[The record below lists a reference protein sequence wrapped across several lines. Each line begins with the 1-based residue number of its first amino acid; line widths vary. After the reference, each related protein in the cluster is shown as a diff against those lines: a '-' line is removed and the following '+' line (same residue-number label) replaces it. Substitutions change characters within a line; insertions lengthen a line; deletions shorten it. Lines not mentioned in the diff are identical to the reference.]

1 MAKNIKN
8 ILIVGVSLILLGVIL
23 TACAGNQSQTVTLA
37 QSTTLPS
44 PGISPSGTVS
54 TTTTVSPSATVPATK
69 LSASSTTSTTA
80 PGTTA
85 ANAAAGLPTTS
96 HPGVK
101 LTSEG
106 LIPPDVFLAKP
117 ITSADNKII
126 FGWAGGAC
134 EQYLYSAIQQ
144 GYFKK
149 YGLDV
154 TLQPRGTAKATD
166 LVATGKVDVTA
177 GLLLQFLKPVTEGMD
192 IKFGIALHSGCIS
205 SIVLSTSPFKN
216 WTDLK
221 GKNIGITTIG
231 DRNQV
236 YASALISN
244 EGQNPNDYGWKAYAD
259 NTALYLALEK
269 GEIDALIGG
278 DNLNYAQVNKGK
290 ARFLSYYATDPLF
303 AGQTC
308 CMLEWNYTFAQKNP
322 DRVAAMS
329 AALYEACLWIQGHK
343 QQAVQQTVDNKY
355 IGGTYDQWYQQVS
368 TYDYI
373 PGNNVGYESL
383 VYSIDLFSRLGIID
397 KIKDPAAY
405 ANNLFIKVPGLD

>member
-1 MAKNIKN
+1 MA
-8 ILIVGVSLILLGVIL
+8 VSLILVGVIV
-23 TACAGNQSQTVTLA
+23 TACSGNQSQTITPT
-37 QSTTLPS
+37 QSTALPS
-44 PGISPSGTVS
+44 PGISQTGTVS
-54 TTTTVSPSATVPATK
+54 TINTVNPSGIVNTTT
-69 LSASSTTSTTA
+69 LSASSTTSVAVTH
-80 PGTTA
+80 TTA
-85 ANAAAGLPTTS
+85 ANPAAGLPKTP
-96 HPGVK
+96 HPGVT

-106 LIPPDVFLAKP
+106 LIPADVFLAKP
-117 ITSADNKII
+117 ITSTDNKIK

-192 IKFGIALHSGCIS
+192 MKFGIALHSGCIS
-205 SIVLSTSPFKN
+205 SIVLSNSPYKN

-236 YASALISN
+236 YASALISD

-269 GEIDALIGG
+269 GEIEALVGG
-278 DNLNYAQVNKGK
+278 DTLNYAQVNAGK

-329 AALYEACLWIQGHK
+329 AALYEASLWIQGHK

-355 IGGTYDQWYQQVS
+355 IGGTYDQWYQCVS

-397 KIKDPAAY
+397 KVKDPISY
-405 ANNLFIKVPGLD
+405 ANNLFIRVPGVD